1 MDRLPAVPVAAPPAP
16 EALAP
21 ALRALADPTRLRLLG
36 LLAAGERCV
45 CDLHEPLG
53 LAQNLVSHHLRVLR
67 EADLVSARR
76 DSRWV
81 HYALR
86 RDRVEGLWEG
96 LGALLD
102 AEAASAPPPARC
114 R

>member
-1 MDRLPAVPVAAPPAP
+1 MPAAATQAP
-16 EALAP
+16 ERLAP

-36 LLAAGERCV
+36 LLGDGERCV
-45 CDLHEPLG
+45 CDLHGPLG

-67 EADLVSARR
+67 EAGLVSARR

-86 RDRVEGLWEG
+86 RERLDELCEG
-96 LGALLD
+96 LGALVA

-114 R
+114 P